1 MKIRTRFLMI
11 LVVLVMVCGAGFG
24 AVSAQDAEMVD
35 VTQVGFLVIDL
46 APLFIGI
53 QNGYFADEGLNMEFV
68 EIDSGQLGVGAV
80 VTGLAD
86 FVDLGV
92 EDVVTLQAEGK
103 DVVLV
108 YSMVNSLTMDMV
120 VSTSALEERGVT
132 RESPL
137 EERYAALEGLTF
149 GISRPGAPTELYPKW
164 FLTQAGLNPDTDAE
178 FVAVG
183 GGSALL
189 AALETGQID
198 AYMLSAP
205 TPIIAEQEGVGQIL
219 IMNSAGDVP
228 EFADFAFESITVRR
242 EFAEENPGVVE
253 GYSRAMDRA
262 NQFLIEH
269 TDEAVQILQENYF
282 PDTDIET
289 VRISLVGTLPAIN
302 PDGDL
307 SEEAIANQLQVL
319 IDLGALEEMPDTAEG
334 VLWTNQYNPDTLP
347 DTLGEAEAE
356 ATAAS

>member
-1 MKIRTRFLMI
+1 MLRQRLVT
-11 LVVLVMVCGAGFG
+11 VVLVLLVALGVGVGAG
-24 AVSAQDAEMVD
+24 SAQEELVD

-53 QNGYFADEGLNMEFV
+53 QNGYFADEGLEMEFV

-92 EDVVTLQAEGK
+92 EDVVLLQQEGQ
-103 DVVLV
+103 DVILV
-108 YSMVNSLTMDMV
+108 YSMVDNLTMDMV
-120 VSTSALEERGVT
+120 VRTEVLEEAGVS

-149 GISRPGAPTELYPKW
+149 GITRPGAPTELYPRW
-164 FLTQAGLNPDTDAE
+164 FLTQAGLNPDTDAT

-183 GGSALL
+183 SGAALL

-205 TPIIAEQEGVGQIL
+205 TPYAAQNAGFGQIL
-219 IMNSAGDVP
+219 IQNSAGDVP
-228 EFADFAFESITVRR
+228 QFSDFAFESITVRR
-242 EFAEENPGVVE
+242 EFAEANPEVIE
-253 GYSRAMDRA
+253 GYARAMDRA
-262 NQFLIEH
+262 NQFLIEN
-269 TDEAVQILQENYF
+269 TEEALQIIQENYF
-282 PDTDIET
+282 PDTDMET
-289 VRISLVGTLPAIN
+289 LRISLEATIPAIN

-307 SEEAIANQLQVL
+307 SEQALINQLQVL
-319 IDLGALEEMPDTAEG
+319 IDLGLLEAMPDTSEG
-334 VLWTNQYNPDTLP
+334 ILWTNEYNPDTIDETALM
-347 DTLGEAEAE
+347 AE
-356 ATAAS
+356 ATEAP